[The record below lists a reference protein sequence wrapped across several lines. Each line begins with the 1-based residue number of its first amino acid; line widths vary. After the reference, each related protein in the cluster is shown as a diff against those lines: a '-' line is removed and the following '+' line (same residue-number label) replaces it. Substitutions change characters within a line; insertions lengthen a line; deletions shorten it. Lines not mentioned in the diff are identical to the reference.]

1 VHDRLL
7 SGTPAR
13 TEIQLR
19 DWAMGPVVHHYL
31 ALRAV
36 AHDASGRV
44 VEDRSL
50 AEIHGLATMASRPDK
65 ALVNTFELGGGSNL
79 HAYWFDGEFLPGL
92 LNQVIAAAGTGGAPE
107 ESQALEAAFRA
118 AFAEAD
124 ASLNA
129 MGLRYQVARQNS
141 NTVARWVAARL
152 AERLGRADPVHPGLW
167 LRRPGWRND
176 LARPV
181 LERHKP
187 RGRSWPRPRL
197 PARLP

>member
-1 VHDRLL
+1 MDETLK
-7 SGTPAR
+7 R

-31 ALRAV
+31 ALRAI
-36 AHDASGRV
+36 ARDPAGRM

-79 HAYWFDGEFLPGL
+79 HAYWFDGEFLPGA
-92 LNQVIAAAGTGGAPE
+92 LNQAIAATDRDGAPE
-107 ESQALEAAFRA
+107 AGQDLETVFRA

-124 ASLNA
+124 EKLNA
-129 MGLRYQVARQNS
+129 MGLRYQAARQNS
-141 NTVARWVAARL
+141 NTVARWVAERL
-152 AERLGRADPVHPGLW
+152 LARLGREAFVHPGLW

-176 LARPV
+176 LSRPV
-181 LERHKP
+181 LERDRP
-187 RGRSWPRPRL
+187 RGESWPRRRL
-197 PARLP
+197 PARLG